1 MNPPPYRNW
10 RLVSLAHEA
19 GELNDIHAIL
29 GNDVAIKSYR
39 EGKLRF
45 PDGAMIAR
53 AWNYVASEG
62 TKCTFCPAGPSTTAV
77 ILPTTSRPSYKRTTI
92 VEPTWICFLT
102 QFVLSEECYLRF
114 S

>member
-1 MNPPPYRNW
+1 MNPPPYRDW

-19 GELNDIHAIL
+19 GELNDIRAIL

-53 AWNYVASEG
+53 AWNYVPSEG
-62 TKCTFCPAGPSTTAV
+62 NKCTFCPAGPSTTAV